1 MSKVENT
8 DKNREKLAEA
18 IVDNMTLKDMFQAL
32 YEEHIECFE
41 KCEDTFQELWNN
53 YYGDDDL
60 LAGDEVYWNDPDA
73 DACSGHGVFVRYHAD
88 GVAVIIKDDVE
99 IEVFIKE
106 LSQMPRTVAI
116 YLEFDHDDVDD
127 AEVYNYLNEL
137 MENGILNWEMDSE

>member
-60 LAGDEVYWNDPDA
+60 EPIGGMSA
-73 DACSGHGVFVRYHAD
+73 DWTFHTTDDDKEFED
-88 GVAVIIKDDVE
+88 G
-99 IEVFIKE
+99 
-106 LSQMPRTVAI
+106 
-116 YLEFDHDDVDD
+116 
-127 AEVYNYLNEL
+127 
-137 MENGILNWEMDSE
+137 

>member
-60 LAGDEVYWNDPDA
+60 QAGDEVFWSDPDEGV
-73 DACSGHGVFVRYHAD
+73 CSGHGVFVRYHAD
-88 GVAVIIKDDVE
+88 GVAVIIKDDIE
-99 IEVFIKE
+99 LEVFTKE
-106 LSQMPRTVAI
+106 LS
-116 YLEFDHDDVDD
+116 
-127 AEVYNYLNEL
+127 
-137 MENGILNWEMDSE
+137 